1 MSKNV
6 KIQVTFHDI
15 TTVLM
20 WDDSYN
26 KDDVR
31 SRIPCGKTVSY
42 WLARAFT
49 LANLKKY
56 ADRGQYALCFFYQK
70 KLPTTEESLKELQ
83 EHYLKEIR
91 KLKKE
96 VSQNT
101 LSAAIDIKSIIEPV
115 ELKIDI
121 MPCPPVLM
129 FVRLNM
135 LCDEAHSELRK
146 LYQFGTITKSDYF
159 RKRRELFKPL
169 NKFRADF
176 ATTVTEA
183 GKLLR
188 SLTVKEA
195 TNDASS

>member
-6 KIQVTFHDI
+6 KIPITFNDI
-15 TTVLM
+15 VTVLM
-20 WDDSYN
+20 WDDSFN
-26 KDDVR
+26 KDGAS
-31 SRIPCGKTVSY
+31 SRIPCGKMVSY

-49 LANLKKY
+49 LANMKKY
-56 ADRGQYALCFFYQK
+56 ADRGQYALSFFYQK
-70 KLPTTEESLKELQ
+70 KLPAAEECLKELQ
-83 EHYLKEIR
+83 DSYLKEIKNLR
-91 KLKKE
+91 KE
-96 VSQNT
+96 VSLNP

-115 ELKIDI
+115 EIQIQI

-129 FVRLNM
+129 FVRLNI

-176 ATTVTEA
+176 ALTVSDA

-188 SLTVKEA
+188 SLQSKAEA
-195 TNDASS
+195 DNSSS

>member
-6 KIQVTFHDI
+6 KIPITFNDI
-15 TTVLM
+15 VTVLM

-26 KDDVR
+26 KEGAN
-31 SRIPCGKTVSY
+31 SRIPCGKMVSY

-49 LANLKKY
+49 LANMKKY
-56 ADRGQYALCFFYQK
+56 ADRGQYGLSFFYQK
-70 KLPTTEESLKELQ
+70 KLPAAEECLKQLQ
-83 EHYLKEIR
+83 DAYLKEIK

-96 VSQNT
+96 VAQNP
-101 LSAAIDIKSIIEPV
+101 LSASIDIKAIIAPV
-115 ELKIDI
+115 ELQVEL

-129 FVRLNM
+129 FVRVNI
-135 LCDEAHSELRK
+135 LCDEAHCELRK

-176 ATTVTEA
+176 ATTVSDA

-188 SLTVKEA
+188 SISEQNK
-195 TNDASS
+195 AST